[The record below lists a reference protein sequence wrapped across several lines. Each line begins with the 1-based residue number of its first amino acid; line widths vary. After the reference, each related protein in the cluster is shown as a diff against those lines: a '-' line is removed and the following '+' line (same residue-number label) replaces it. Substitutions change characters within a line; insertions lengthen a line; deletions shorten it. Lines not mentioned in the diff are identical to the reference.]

1 MQKIPITFI
10 GSLCL
15 LSVYLLSAF
24 SKVQNIEGTAKYLQ
38 SKLTFLPINICIV
51 CIIGVILLQSLGS
64 GFILYSAFTDKFKQY
79 AYYVVWAFI
88 AFNIAATLI
97 FHFPPVGREYLNF
110 IKNLSVT
117 GGFILL
123 LDRFSQK

>member
-1 MQKIPITFI
+1 MSITFI

-15 LSVYLLSAF
+15 LSVYLLSAI

-38 SKLTFLPINICIV
+38 SKLTFLPINICI
-51 CIIGVILLQSLGS
+51 IGVIMVILLQSFGS
-64 GFILYSAFTDKFKQY
+64 GFILYSAYTNQLKKY

-97 FHFPPVGREYLNF
+97 FHFPPVGSEYLNF